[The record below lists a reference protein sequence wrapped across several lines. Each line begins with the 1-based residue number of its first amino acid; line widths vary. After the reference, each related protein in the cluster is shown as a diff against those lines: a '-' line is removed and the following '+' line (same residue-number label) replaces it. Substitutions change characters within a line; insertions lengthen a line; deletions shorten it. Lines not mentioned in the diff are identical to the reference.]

1 MTKAEL
7 KSTQCI
13 PFGKTMG
20 IADMLYVNFK
30 KLALFSLLAFICSIV
45 LCTAPSFADDPQAV
59 TDAGSKCTG
68 LFCGL
73 ATHGGKIFSGMRE
86 IIFAASGFGVIAI
99 ALGSLFGAVNWKWL
113 TAIIIGLLVIAAT
126 AGFINYLVGN
136 QVVTTDMITD
146 TLKY

>member
-7 KSTQCI
+7 KNAQYI

-30 KLALFSLLAFICSIV
+30 KLALFSLLAFICSLV
-45 LCTAPSFADDPQAV
+45 LCTAPSFADDPTSTAE
-59 TDAGSKCTG
+59 AGKCTG
-68 LFCGL
+68 LFCDL

-126 AGFINYLVGN
+126 AGFINYLVGS
-136 QVVTTDMITD
+136 QVVTSDMITD